1 MFNAMARRPN
11 LISSEKIE
19 ETQKKKHRNL
29 LHAIPGWLGQNEHV
43 KNDNFYILVQFVVG
57 IRDHY
62 DGTGD

>member
-1 MFNAMARRPN
+1 MQWPEDQTSYRVRK
-11 LISSEKIE
+11 LKKHK
-19 ETQKKKHRNL
+19 KKKHRNL